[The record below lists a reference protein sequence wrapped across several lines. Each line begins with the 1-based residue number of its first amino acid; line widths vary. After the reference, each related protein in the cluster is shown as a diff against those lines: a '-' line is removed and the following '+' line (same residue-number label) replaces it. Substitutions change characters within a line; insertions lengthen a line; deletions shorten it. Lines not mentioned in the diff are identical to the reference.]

1 MKILSHPGKR
11 INDLIEANYQL
22 RRQLVI
28 TNRHLSTVQHRYD
41 MALKELAIKN
51 FDVSAIPPIPMTK
64 QVLEWITEYGVPW
77 EVLYCPE
84 CREWFTELDNLFPY
98 HTECCKCKCDEKE
111 NHNG

>member
-1 MKILSHPGKR
+1 MKTLSHPGKR

-41 MALKELAIKN
+41 MALKELSIKN
-51 FDVSAIPPIPMTK
+51 YDVSAIPPILMTK

-84 CREWFTELDNLFPY
+84 CREWFTELDSSFPY
-98 HTECCKCKCDEKE
+98 HMECCKCKCDEKE

>member
-1 MKILSHPGKR
+1 MKTLSHPGKR

-41 MALKELAIKN
+41 MALKELSIKN
-51 FDVSAIPPIPMTK
+51 YDVSAIPPIPMTK

-84 CREWFTELDNLFPY
+84 CRESFTELDSSFPY
-98 HTECCKCKCDEKE
+98 PMQC
-111 NHNG
+111 